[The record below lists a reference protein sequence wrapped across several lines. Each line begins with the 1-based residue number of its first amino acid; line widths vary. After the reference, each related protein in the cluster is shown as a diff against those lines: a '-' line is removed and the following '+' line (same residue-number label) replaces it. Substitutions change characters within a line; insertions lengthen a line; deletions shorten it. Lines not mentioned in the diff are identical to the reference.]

1 MYVGTTEQLINALE
15 HMADKRRIT
24 KAEKMIVR
32 EAAFRL
38 RITEKE
44 EAEAAHQNTSNDKE

>member
-1 MYVGTTEQLINALE
+1 MFIGTAEQLINALE
-15 HMADKRRIT
+15 HMAEKRPIT
-24 KAEKMIVR
+24 KAEKEIVR

-44 EAEAAHQNTSNDKE
+44 EAETPPHQPDTQER